1 MIVSRMAVSLAALL
15 VATGVAA
22 AKEWKTVRIGTEG
35 AYPPFN
41 MIDSNNQLGGFDID
55 IAKAVCEKMKVECTF
70 VAQDWEGIIP
80 ALTAGKYDAI
90 FASMSITDERKQVI
104 DFSRPYYNTPS
115 AFFTS
120 KDSGLADAKPETLAG
135 KTVGAQGSTI
145 QANYLEEKYKDADIK
160 LYPSQD
166 DVNLDLAA
174 GRLDALFVDKLV
186 GDEWLKTDDG
196 KCCAVLGDPLQVG
209 GGVGAGVRKEDTD
222 LRDMISKAIEDI
234 KADGTYDKINA
245 KYFPFSIWIDAGT

>member
-1 MIVSRMAVSLAALL
+1 MRLTTGLAVLLAAFI
-15 VATGVAA
+15 ATPGAA
-22 AKEWKTVRIGTEG
+22 SAKDWKTVRIGTEG

-41 MIDSNNQLGGFDID
+41 FFDSDKQLQGFDID
-55 IAKAVCEKMKVECTF
+55 IAKAVCAKMKVECTY
-70 VAQDWEGIIP
+70 VAQDWDGIIP

-115 AFFTS
+115 TFVAPKDTS
-120 KDSGLADAKPETLAG
+120 LPDTKPETLKG
-135 KTVGAQGSTI
+135 KTIGAQSSTI
-145 QANYLEEKYKDADIK
+145 QANYLEEKYGDADIK

-166 DVNLDLAA
+166 EVNLDLVS
-174 GRLDALFVDKLV
+174 GRIDALLVDKLV
-186 GDEWLKTDDG
+186 AIDWLKTDDG
-196 KCCAVLGDPLQVG
+196 GCCALLGGDIPVG

-222 LRDMISKAIEDI
+222 LRDMISKAIEEI

-245 KYFPFSIWIDAGT
+245 KYFDFSIWKN